1 MSSSVCS
8 MRVLLH
14 SRMAVELSSLATAA
28 VDDGLAWPLFSEG
41 DVATTFLLLHFS
53 RLLLAGC

>member
-1 MSSSVCS
+1 